1 MKRKIFGIFAVLAM
15 LTAMTGCGSEESAD
29 GGKES
34 SAAETKIKQLTG
46 APVKKITE
54 LPTETSAITEADDE
68 AAEEEMNDEVSDVLA
83 RFEEEKKKIDDG
95 DLYNINNERVDLP

>member
-15 LTAMTGCGSEESAD
+15 ITAMTGCGSEESVE

-54 LPTETSAITEADDE
+54 STTEVTVITEADDE
-68 AAEEEMNDEVSDVLA
+68 AVEEEMNDKASDIRA
-83 RFEEEKKKIDDG
+83 RFEEEKKKIEEG
-95 DLYNINNERVDLP
+95 ELYNVNNERVSLE